1 MTVRAASCGG
11 ETGSGDVAA
20 SDRPEWGN
28 NDQLTVHTK
37 AVWWG
42 GGGWGGQVVGPS
54 GCTLTRPLHAGA
66 ERCPLSL
73 IVCLFDLVSEEL
85 LSGAK
90 L

>member
-1 MTVRAASCGG
+1 MTARAASCGG

-20 SDRPEWGN
+20 LGRPEWGN

-37 AVWWG
+37 AAWWWWWG
-42 GGGWGGQVVGPS
+42 VRQVVGPS
-54 GCTLTRPLHAGA
+54 GCTLTRPLRAGA